1 MFEVKYYK
9 DTTYLSQSWQL
20 YAEAGV
26 YALER
31 IYGTAPT
38 FRAEKSKTSRHL
50 SEFWMVETE
59 AAWMD
64 LYEIIELAKDELKYN
79 GKPTMFDNISKRTGM
94 TPEQIA
100 REMTRRADL
109 LKVLAKKDI
118 TSFQEF
124 NKVINDYYKDADAV
138 CKKWGIK

>member
-1 MFEVKYYK
+1 MRYNF
-9 DTTYLSQSWQL
+9 DWD
-20 YAEAGV
+20 
-26 YALER
+26 
-31 IYGTAPT
+31 P
-38 FRAEKSKTSRHL
+38 
-50 SEFWMVETE
+50 
-59 AAWMD
+59 
-64 LYEIIELAKDELKYN
+64 AKDELKYN